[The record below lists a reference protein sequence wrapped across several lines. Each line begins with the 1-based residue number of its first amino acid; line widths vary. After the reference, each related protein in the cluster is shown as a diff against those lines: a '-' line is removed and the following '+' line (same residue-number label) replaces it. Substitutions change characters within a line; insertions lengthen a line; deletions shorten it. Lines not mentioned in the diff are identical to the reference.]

1 MRERLLERDRLALTG
16 MFVLFG
22 LVIAS
27 FFPFFALF
35 LDERGLDP
43 SEIGVVVAA
52 MAAARIA
59 TNPVWGSLADTRLGR
74 RSVLRMTLAGGVVAA
89 TLLSAFGDG
98 LTTVLLTGTLLAAF
112 NGSVGPNIDALALTH
127 LGRERMTN
135 YGRIR
140 AWESMSYATACIAFG
155 ALLQRIGVTWLMAVN
170 AASMGAVLLW
180 TLTLTPDRP
189 AHRAEHGR
197 MGAVGAVF
205 RTAPRFWGFL
215 AGSLVLWTGFNG
227 AWNFLALRIES
238 RGGGPL
244 LIGIGTA
251 LGGLVEVTVMLASGR
266 LIRRVGLRIVYGLG
280 ALAYATVF
288 LLWGLVRSAV
298 LVSVL
303 ATFEGLGFALLF
315 TSSVQIVGRLLP
327 QSLYS
332 TGQSLI
338 STVSFGVAPIVGG
351 AVGGL
356 VYQHLGPQ
364 SLYMGASVLAVAGGV
379 VVWQTLGGPAFRPD
393 REGAGTAAAGRI
405 GPAAAPP
412 GEAGLP

>member
-1 MRERLLERDRLALTG
+1 MDRDRVALTG
-16 MFVLFG
+16 TFVLFG

-35 LDERGLDP
+35 LHDRGLDP
-43 SEIGVVVAA
+43 SEIGVVVAT
-52 MAAARIA
+52 MAVARIA

-74 RSVLRMTLAGGVVAA
+74 RSVLRMTLAGGIVAA
-89 TLLSAFGDG
+89 SLLSAFGHG
-98 LTTVLLTGTLLAAF
+98 LTAVVVTATLLAAC

-127 LGRERMTN
+127 LGPERMTN

-155 ALLQRIGVTWLMAVN
+155 ALLQGVGVTWLMAVQ
-170 AASMGAVLLW
+170 AACMGAVLLW
-180 TLTLTPDRP
+180 TLTLPADRP

-205 RTAPRFWGFL
+205 RTAPRFWGVL

-251 LGGLVEVTVMLASGR
+251 LGGLVEFTVMLASGR

-280 ALAYATVF
+280 AVAYATVF
-288 LLWGLVRSAV
+288 LLWGVVRSAV

-338 STVSFGVAPIVGG
+338 STVAFGIAPIVGG

-364 SLYMGASVLAVAGGV
+364 SLYMGASVLALAGGL
-379 VVWQTLGGPAFRPD
+379 VVWQTLGGPAFRPA
-393 REGAGTAAAGRI
+393 RPGTETPGAGPF